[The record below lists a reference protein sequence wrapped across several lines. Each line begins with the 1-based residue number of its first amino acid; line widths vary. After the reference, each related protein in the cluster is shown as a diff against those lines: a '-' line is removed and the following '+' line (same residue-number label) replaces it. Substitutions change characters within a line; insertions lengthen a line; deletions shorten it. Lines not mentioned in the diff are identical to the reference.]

1 MTDATPD
8 WCWPPTA
15 TDLVVYPTD
24 NDPEPAIYGPAGQV
38 LRWHQRPIGY
48 RRLTEDDL

>member
-1 MTDATPD
+1 MIDATPD
-8 WCWPPTA
+8 WCWPAGLP
-15 TDLVVYPTD
+15 DLVVYPTD

-48 RRLTEDDL
+48 RRLTEDEQ